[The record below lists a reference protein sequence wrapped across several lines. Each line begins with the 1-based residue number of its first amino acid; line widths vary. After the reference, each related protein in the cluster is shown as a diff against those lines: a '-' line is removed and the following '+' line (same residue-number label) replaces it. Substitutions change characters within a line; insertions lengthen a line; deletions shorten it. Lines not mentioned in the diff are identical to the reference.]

1 MGLGANRSRALVDD
15 LGTKDF
21 YMSASAS
28 SPRLDSVAAIDSHLD
43 QLMRLDPQLLAVRER
58 AGPVDPRINPPGF
71 VGISRI
77 VCGQLLSVASANAI
91 WARYERIAAALDPV
105 GFLALDEEVI
115 RAVGFSGG
123 KYRTV
128 RAIAEAMADG
138 KLDFDHLESLPAAE
152 ATKYL
157 TAHRGIGPWT
167 AEVYLMFCA
176 GHPDVFPAGD
186 LAIRKAVMDGL
197 GYDDV
202 PEIKALASYAQRW
215 APHRSAAALLF
226 WRYYAITR
234 NREGVLA

>member
-1 MGLGANRSRALVDD
+1 
-15 LGTKDF
+15 
-21 YMSASAS
+21 MSATAP

-43 QLMRLDPQLLAVRER
+43 LLVQIDPQLLAVRER
-58 AGPVDPRINPPGF
+58 AGPVYPRINPPGF

-91 WARYERIAAALDPV
+91 WARYALIEAAQDPV
-105 GFLALDEEVI
+105 GFLTLDEDTI
-115 RAVGFSGG
+115 RATGFSGG

-128 RAIAEAMADG
+128 RAIAEAMAAG
-138 KLDFDHLESLPAAE
+138 HLDFDHLETLTAAE
-152 ATKYL
+152 ATRYL
-157 TAHRGIGPWT
+157 TAHKGIGPWT

-197 GYDDV
+197 GQAEI
-202 PEIKALASYAQRW
+202 PEIKALANYAQRW